1 MKSTT
6 ALDEFQKIIQQY
18 SANTSFCESEL
29 RWIEN
34 RKSDWNFDR
43 IRVGVIG
50 VTSSGKST
58 LINAILGTDI
68 LSSAIAP
75 SSGQLVCCS
84 YGEKPKIIIHFENG
98 TSLTLSGKEYDRKAL
113 EQYSDERFNPQ
124 NEKGVLSIELTSP
137 LFDFGKDVL
146 LVDSPG
152 LDAFGLESHE
162 RLTLESLVPT
172 MDACIY
178 VTTMKTNSDR
188 KTQEILNTVA
198 KYNCPII
205 IVQNMLDAVRP
216 SPSGDK
222 TSAQVAADH
231 KARVRRI
238 VDTSSIAD
246 KNAVQIIQISAE
258 HAKRWRSAQASGIT
272 PTISEASFNKS
283 NYRLFVNAVTRILE
297 VQRPRIERQR
307 LMSILARASDLEA
320 SVHGKVNKPAA
331 LVEDRFPLEDLKA
344 KTLKWNADVQEKYQ
358 KIFTDYESA
367 AKKIRIAIGV
377 DPAEG
382 AKPGASSGLGASI
395 KNMFCRDGKDQ
406 SLEESLKSTNEA
418 VAAFEGALADLI
430 SDHNAFVKSAAKQL
444 NIPSRDLLCSNSLH
458 SFRAVTA
465 EKTIEKGRRKV
476 EKSGFFR
483 GVLARKVGKL
493 AHQSDWGYE
502 YKYYEEVVTDTK
514 ETKKKICE
522 RLSDAYTRYTKSM
535 ADWEKNNF
543 TRAMHLIDAEIQ
555 RSEDSYQRKKA
566 AAVEMD
572 VLVQLDADLKAF
584 IDKISNILPVA
595 DFGTVE
601 DIQASSSPV
610 KKIDVDPYIESLLG
624 LSRTA
629 LQRQHRATM
638 RSLINRIGCKNYTPI
653 IVTWDEGSKDEF
665 LWQSGIS
672 DAVVVH
678 SPADDREIPSGKNR
692 CLFVLVN
699 AIQYGAALKQ
709 ISKLKLK
716 ESLSKRDYV
725 VWVVQDFQEILN
737 SDRAAEAL
745 SQMTELTG
753 VTRIPR
759 KSTIYIMHN
768 NPIYNI
774 AFLKSQFDRSL
785 RLAPHKLID
794 ELQTKYRM
802 YFSPKVSDTLGEII
816 RRVNLR

>member
-1 MKSTT
+1 MKSMT
-6 ALDEFQKIIQQY
+6 ALDEFQEIIQQY

-29 RWIEN
+29 RWIES
-34 RKSDWNFDR
+34 RKNDWDFDR

-84 YGEKPKIIIHFENG
+84 YGEKPKIIIHFEDG

-258 HAKRWRSAQASGIT
+258 HAKRWRSAQVSGIT

-297 VQRPRIERQR
+297 VQRPRIEQQR
-307 LMSILARASDLEA
+307 LMSILAYASALEA
-320 SVHGKVNKPAA
+320 SVHDKVNKPAA

-344 KTLKWNADVQEKYQ
+344 KTLKWNAVVQEKYQ

-367 AKKIRIAIGV
+367 AEKIRIAIGV

-382 AKPGASSGLGASI
+382 AKAGSNSGPGASI
-395 KNMFCRDGKDQ
+395 KNIFRRDGNYQ
-406 SLEESLKSTNEA
+406 SLEEGLKSANEA
-418 VAAFEGALADLI
+418 VAAFEGTLAGLI
-430 SDHNAFVKSAAKQL
+430 SDHNTFVISAAEQL

-465 EKTIEKGRRKV
+465 EKTTETRSRKV
-476 EKSGFFR
+476 EKSGAFSGAAR
-483 GVLARKVGKL
+483 VLGKL
-493 AHQSDWGYE
+493 FHQSDWGYE
-502 YKYYEEVVTDTK
+502 YESYEEVVTDTEK
-514 ETKKKICE
+514 TKKKICE

-595 DFGTVE
+595 DFSTVE

-638 RSLINRIGCKNYTPI
+638 RSLLNRIDCKNYTPI

-745 SQMTELTG
+745 SQMAELTD
-753 VTRIPR
+753 VTQIPCE
-759 KSTIYIMHN
+759 STIYIMHN

-785 RLAPHKLID
+785 RLAPHKLIN
-794 ELQTKYRM
+794 ELQTKYWM
-802 YFSPKVSDTLGEII
+802 YSSPKVSGTLGEII
-816 RRVNLR
+816 SKVDLR